1 MKPKADE
8 DDILLGSEAAQHVIE
23 TWHDVCLG
31 MVETEVIGPWFIVRR
46 GGGDY
51 SAFISL
57 VDDTMVTILHYEA
70 TTRHIPE
77 EHRPDRK
84 LSERRT
90 DLLEGVFSS
99 ASGGMFPKP
108 DEMEFAIGFR
118 DGDTHKQLKIG
129 MLEDGVWVDE
139 A

>member
-8 DDILLGSEAAQHVIE
+8 DDILLGSEAAQHVID
-23 TWHDVCLG
+23 TWNDIGQG
-31 MVETEVIGPWFIVRR
+31 MVDVETIGPWFIVRR

-57 VDDTMVTILHYEA
+57 VDDTMVTILHNEA

-77 EHRPDRK
+77 EHRPDGK
-84 LSERRT
+84 LSERRAN
-90 DLLEGVFSS
+90 LLEGAFMA
-99 ASGGMFPKP
+99 ASGGMYPLS
-108 DEMEFAIGFR
+108 DEMAFAIGFR
-118 DGDTHKQLKIG
+118 DDNTFKQLKIG
-129 MLEDGVWVDE
+129 MLENTMWVDE